1 MSTPNKD
8 QPNSR
13 PGTAIARMMQRAVM
27 GLHTL
32 LYRLSGGVV
41 GGRMFNSP
49 VLLLTTTGRKTGKE
63 RVTPL
68 LYLPDGDTMVIVASN
83 GGAAKDPVWWL
94 NLQKQ
99 PLAKVQVGRRKLSV
113 RSHQATPEQK
123 TRLWSLL
130 TSMYPAYSDYQQRTD
145 RPIPVIILTPL
156 VGNTS
161 TPLR

>member
-1 MSTPNKD
+1 MSTPNKG

-13 PGTAIARMMQRAVM
+13 PGTAIARMMQRGVM

-32 LYRLSGGVV
+32 LYQVSGGIV
-41 GGRMFNSP
+41 GGRKFNSP
-49 VLLLTTTGRKTGKE
+49 VLLLTTTGRKTGKQ

-99 PLAKVQVGRRKLSV
+99 PVAKVQVGRRRLSV
-113 RSHQATPEQK
+113 RSDQATPEQK
-123 TRLWSLL
+123 TRLWNLL
-130 TSMYPAYSDYQQRTD
+130 TKMYPSYSDYQQRTE

-156 VGNTS
+156 ASNTS
-161 TPLR
+161 TPPR